1 MAVLRAQG
9 TDLLL
14 VNSLGFLCMCLVYL
28 RGKRRKTPGLAPIP
42 WLRIFLFTACLMLPV
57 ALLTFFLIGN
67 AFGSVKII
75 TFLVNCTVSFGI
87 VSVCEELLFREFL
100 IVRLEALNAPLWL
113 ILLLPALLFSLC
125 HRPESLSLLVQRFI
139 LAMGLAFLYRKS
151 GLVISIA
158 VHWVYNVII
167 YTFHSTLPYVA
178 QWYGTPRAALYV
190 LLCLFSVFIMVIV
203 FYLNKSIFVRY
214 T

>member
-1 MAVLRAQG
+1 
-9 TDLLL
+9 
-14 VNSLGFLCMCLVYL
+14 
-28 RGKRRKTPGLAPIP
+28 
-42 WLRIFLFTACLMLPV
+42 MLPV

-190 LLCLFSVFIMVIV
+190 LFMSVFRFIMVIV